1 MPPDLPLQRRC
12 SSHHGLSIEEAER
25 RLAQYGT
32 NRLVERP
39 PRPAWLKLADQFKSM
54 LIVILLITAGLALL
68 IGDVKDM
75 VVILLV
81 IVFSAVLGFYY

>member
-1 MPPDLPLQRRC
+1 
-12 SSHHGLSIEEAER
+12 
-25 RLAQYGT
+25 
-32 NRLVERP
+32 
-39 PRPAWLKLADQFKSM
+39 M

-81 IVFSAVLGFYY
+81 IVFSAVLGFY